1 MPPSAAL
8 ATPPAERFA
17 EDVAQSLASVP
28 RQLPARYFY
37 DELGSALFEA
47 ICQLPWYRIT
57 RDEQRLLEARGGE
70 IMALAGAPDTLI
82 ELGPG
87 SGEKLA
93 TLLAVA
99 GVQSARVHLI
109 DVSAAALDL
118 ARRTLSRHGGLA
130 IVTHEAEYE
139 RGLAT
144 AAKRRAGAQGGDPG
158 RMPAAAMH
166 GAAGVRR
173 DTPAQANGRTLA
185 LFLGSN
191 IGNFHPG
198 EAADLLARIR
208 TTLLDGDCLLL
219 GTDLVKP
226 ESELILAYD
235 DPLGVTAAFNRNLL
249 VRMNRELG
257 ADFDLDRF
265 AHRAVWNAHESRV
278 EMHLV
283 SQRRHVVRI
292 PAAQLELSFG
302 TGENIWTESS
312 YKFEP
317 AGVRAV
323 LGSAGFEVRRQWQ
336 EGTFALTL
344 AAAS

>member
-8 ATPPAERFA
+8 ATPPAEQFA
-17 EDVAQSLASVP
+17 EDVARSLTSSP

-57 RDEQRLLEARGGE
+57 RAEQRLLETRGGE

-93 TLLAVA
+93 TLVA
-99 GVQSARVHLI
+99 AGSARAARVHLI
-109 DVSAAALDL
+109 DVSPAALDL
-118 ARRTLSRHGGLA
+118 ARRTLSRHGGLE

-139 RGLAT
+139 RGLA
-144 AAKRRAGAQGGDPG
+144 
-158 RMPAAAMH
+158 
-166 GAAGVRR
+166 AAGKSRGSEAR
-173 DTPAQANGRTLA
+173 DHAGKTLA

-191 IGNFHPG
+191 IGNFHPD
-198 EAADLLARIR
+198 EAGDLLARIR
-208 TTLLDGDCLLL
+208 STLLDGDCLLL

-226 ESELILAYD
+226 EAELLLAYD

-265 AHRAVWNAHESRV
+265 AHRAVWNARESRV

-283 SQRRHVVRI
+283 SDRLQHVRI
-292 PAAQLELSFG
+292 PAAQLALTLE
-302 TGENIWTESS
+302 TGEPIWTESS

-317 AGVRAV
+317 EGVRAM
-323 LGSAGFEVRRQWQ
+323 LGAAGFGVRRQWQ
-336 EGTFALTL
+336 EETFALTL
-344 AAAS
+344 ADAC